1 MQKDSDATKYLART
15 KDRQLAS
22 LLTFDQVDIRTHF
35 PQRAP
40 ALYIL
45 PGMVSG
51 LMLARALPAGL
62 PIALFALALALFSW
76 LMAKRGRPCSW
87 VLFFLASTTLG
98 FWSYGSI
105 RLPDTPDSEL
115 LSRPPREVRVALKIE
130 RVMQAENDFGK
141 STGVGRVLE
150 SSPLSRL
157 ERNSLIYFRL
167 SKQDSAQIEVMR
179 GLTIEVT
186 GVARPI
192 PGDVPPDSFEAY
204 LRETGIYYHLG
215 QTSRIRVLEN
225 ASSFARLCH
234 RANEKFQKFLRL
246 GEPAGLQL
254 SQIYIAMLLGEKT
267 QLSDEQTDRF
277 RMTGTMHLFAISGL
291 HIGVIATVIWQVL
304 LLLRFPSKVR
314 PAIGLPLLYFY
325 VEITGAAPSAVR
337 AFLMVAFFWT
347 SMAVRRQRSPLAALA
362 ASAAFVLLI
371 QPLQLWQMGFQLSYL
386 VVVSIL
392 MFGLP
397 LREWLWPRLR
407 PNKFLPETDW
417 SAYRKANHWLTDKFL
432 LLFVISLSAWLA
444 SAPLSAGFF
453 GFIASYA
460 VLVNILLV
468 NLAALVISGGV
479 IALAIASL
487 GLEGLAMFLNHAAW
501 VGISLMD
508 AIVRL
513 NVQLPWATV
522 TCPEFPTPI
531 SYLGVLAYIA
541 AIFLLANRARPLIR
555 FTLPPAIVL
564 LTLVIGLSLADGI

>member
-1 MQKDSDATKYLART
+1 
-15 KDRQLAS
+15 
-22 LLTFDQVDIRTHF
+22 
-35 PQRAP
+35 
-40 ALYIL
+40 
-45 PGMVSG
+45 
-51 LMLARALPAGL
+51 MLARALPAGL
-62 PIALFALALALFSW
+62 PVALLALGLALLSW
-76 LMAKRGRPCSW
+76 RMAQSGRPHSW
-87 VLFFLASTTLG
+87 MLFFLASTILG
-98 FWSYGSI
+98 FWFYGSM
-105 RLPDTPDSEL
+105 RLPADPASEL
-115 LSRPPREVRVALKIE
+115 LTRPPREVTVELEIE
-130 RVMQAENDFGK
+130 RVMQAENDYGK

-150 SSPLSRL
+150 SSALSRL

-167 SKQDSAQIEVMR
+167 SKQNSAEVEIMR
-179 GLTIEVT
+179 GLTIRVT

-192 PGDVPPDSFEAY
+192 HGDVPPDSFEAY
-204 LRETGIYYHLG
+204 LRETRIYYQLG
-215 QTSRIRVLEN
+215 QTSHVSVLET
-225 ASSFARLCH
+225 ASAFARLCH
-234 RANEKFQKFLRL
+234 RANGEFQKFLRL
-246 GEPAGLQL
+246 GEPTGHPL

-267 QLSDEQTDRF
+267 QLSEEQTDRF

-304 LLLRFPSKVR
+304 LLFRLPSKVR

-337 AFLMVAFFWT
+337 AFLMVAFFWA
-347 SMAVRRQRSPLAALA
+347 SMAVQRQRSPLSALA
-362 ASAAFVLLI
+362 ASAVFVLLI

-397 LREWLWPRLR
+397 LREWLWPQLR
-407 PNKFLPETDW
+407 PNKFLPEADW
-417 SAYRKANHWLTDKFL
+417 SPYRKARYWLTDKFL
-432 LLFVISLSAWLA
+432 LLFAISLSAWLA

-487 GLEGLAMFLNHAAW
+487 GLEGLAAFFNHAAW

-522 TCPEFPTPI
+522 ACPEFPTPV

-541 AIFLLANRARPLIR
+541 AIFLLANRGRPLIR
-555 FTLPPAIVL
+555 FTLPPVIVL
-564 LTLVIGLSLADGI
+564 LTLATGLWLAGGE